1 MNAWHGL
8 QKANFILFFTFHNW
22 KGKEP
27 VFTCNFVSQPLL
39 QYLFMD
45 NQLLAAAATPN
56 YVPTKSSLRFAW
68 EEFLK
73 DPWMYIAFTILGM
86 IINVIAYQIP
96 VIKGFILLGLGLP
109 LGLGIASY
117 YFKKM
122 QQEAGFVHF
131 FDGFNQMKELLL
143 LLVYILLGF
152 LLMMIPLFI
161 MVVLLEVG
169 KDVVTNTA
177 NTTETFTWPTKIAVA
192 LYTPIVFFLS
202 ISIVFAPY
210 FIFFFKQK
218 AWDAIVLSYKFT
230 RPRWFSFF
238 VFYAILFL
246 VSLLSALPVLGL
258 LVSTPMISLAIFH
271 QFYSLTGLL
280 PSAETVNTLD

>member
-1 MNAWHGL
+1 
-8 QKANFILFFTFHNW
+8 
-22 KGKEP
+22 
-27 VFTCNFVSQPLL
+27 
-39 QYLFMD
+39 MD

-73 DPWMYIAFTILGM
+73 DPWMYIAFTVLGM
-86 IINVIAYQIP
+86 VINVIAYQIP
-96 VIKGFILLGLGLP
+96 VIKGFLLLGVGLP

-122 QQEAGFVHF
+122 HKEQGFVHF
-131 FDGFNQMKELLL
+131 FDGFSQMKQLLL
-143 LLVYILLGF
+143 LLAYIMLGF
-152 LLMMIPLFI
+152 LVLMIPLFI
-161 MVVLLEVG
+161 MVVLLEVS
-169 KDVVTNTA
+169 KDVVTNT
-177 NTTETFTWPTKIAVA
+177 NDVGETFTWPTKIAVA

-218 AWDAIVLSYKFT
+218 AWDAIILSYKFT

-238 VFYAILFL
+238 IFYAILFL
-246 VSLLSALPVLGL
+246 LSLLSALPVLGL
-258 LVSTPMISLAIFH
+258 LITTPIISLAIFH

-280 PSAETVNTLD
+280 PSAEAVNTLH